1 MHYAKGY
8 PTMQNQNIDSTMQK
22 DIPQYSIIRRFKASK
37 TLNNI
42 INTKLCILFFFFFFF
57 FPVKYIEI
65 SKIFFSLFLIGK
77 KKKPSL
83 LSGSLLLKLFFF
95 FKSQKNVINLMS
107 AHYGPNGNMD
117 RY

>member
-1 MHYAKGY
+1 MY
-8 PTMQNQNIDSTMQK
+8 
-22 DIPQYSIIRRFKASK
+22 IILS
-37 TLNNI
+37 
-42 INTKLCILFFFFFFF
+42 FFFF

-65 SKIFFSLFLIGK
+65 SKIFFFSFFDRQKEKTIFTK
-77 KKKPSL
+77 WKSTAKTF
-83 LSGSLLLKLFFF
+83 FFF